1 MASHSLNDNT
11 AARSGAPIAA
21 YLDELGARLL
31 GPRRR
36 RAQILAELGDGLN
49 QATDQHLNAGMSAQ
63 QSQAAAVAQFGSP
76 EAVADA
82 FEGELATVYAR
93 RTIALYVITGPLVG
107 IWWLLLLRP
116 DPWRAG
122 LIALLVAIPVL
133 PLIMLAIATAGG
145 TLASTGRL
153 MRWLPEATPRQALAA
168 TAVIAGLCIGG
179 DLTMIALFM
188 ASGTPMRPLAIIAVA
203 ASMIRIACGTT
214 VIARAALIQAHFP

>member
-11 AARSGAPIAA
+11 AARSGAPIAE

-36 RAQILAELGDGLN
+36 RAQILAELRDGLDH
-49 QATDQHLNAGMSAQ
+49 ATEQRRAAGMSAQ
-63 QSQAAAVAQFGSP
+63 QAQTAAVAQFGSP
-76 EAVADA
+76 QTVADA
-82 FEGELATVYAR
+82 FEGELATAYAR
-93 RTIALYVITGPLVG
+93 RTIALYILSGPLVG

-122 LIALLVAIPVL
+122 LIALLAAIPVL
-133 PLIMLAIATAGG
+133 PLIILAIATAGG
-145 TLASTGRL
+145 TLATTGRL
-153 MRWLPEATPRQALAA
+153 MRWFPEATPARALAA

-203 ASMIRIACGTT
+203 ASMIRIACGIS
-214 VIARAALIQAHFP
+214 VFARAALIKAHFP